1 MKKRFWSILMVL
13 FCCSVLLAQ
22 QGSTEQLAIEFLN
35 NGEIAK
41 ALKLF
46 DEAYS
51 KTPSQHIYNLFLDAL
66 LQEKNTKEAERLVR
80 RHQRN
85 FPQNLATAVDLGYV
99 FLISGDKTKADKEFS
114 AVINKLPNNHNQIAE
129 IAVALFN
136 RGQTEYAIQAFAKGR
151 QILNNPQ
158 AFSLD
163 LAALYER
170 SNRIAE
176 MTNEYL
182 LMLDHNPNFFSY
194 VQQRV
199 QVILSNDTDDK
210 KATGEIRKTILEY
223 IQKNPQNRTAQ
234 DFWISFLLSIED
246 FDMALT
252 FARAYDRRFG
262 DDGQKALEVARIAQ
276 NSNSKVAEQAYQYV
290 IAKGEIFSYYFD
302 ARMGLLS
309 YYYQQITTSAVVDVK
324 ALLALEKQ
332 YEELL
337 NNRPLTAQAVRL
349 IRDWAKISAFYK
361 NDFEKADSLLNK
373 ALNIR
378 NLPRELAAE
387 IKLDLA
393 DIYLFTG
400 EVWESTLLYSQVEKE
415 FKHDEIGFE
424 AKLRNARLSYYIGEF
439 EWSLAQLDV
448 LRAATS
454 KLIAND
460 AMELSLLIRENNDFD
475 SSYTNLRLF
484 SHADLLIYQRKYD
497 EALTFFDSIRKRQFT
512 HSLYD
517 QILMKRA
524 EIALKYDNTDG
535 ALKYLEE
542 IYTNYTDG
550 LLADDALYLAAR
562 ISEDLYVGTV
572 ETHDRASL
580 RINTLYLY
588 EKLILEHPSSLYIPD
603 ARKRFR
609 ELRGH

>member
-1 MKKRFWSILMVL
+1 MRL
-13 FCCSVLLAQ
+13 FVISVFLGFLCAVSLAQ

-35 NGEIAK
+35 NGETEK

-51 KTPSQHIYNLFLDAL
+51 KTPSPHLYKLYLDAL
-66 LQEKNTKEAERLVR
+66 LQEKNTREAERLVR

-85 FPQNLATAVDLGYV
+85 FPQSPTTVVDLGYV
-99 FLISGDKTKADKEFS
+99 YLISGDKAKADNEFAS
-114 AVINKLPNNHNQIAE
+114 VVNKLPGNQNQIAE

-136 RGQTEYAIQAFAKGR
+136 RMQTDYAIQAFLKGR
-151 QILNNPQ
+151 QVLNNPQ
-158 AFSLD
+158 AFAQD
-163 LAALYER
+163 LATLYER
-170 SNRIAE
+170 SNRVAD

-182 LMLDHNPNFFSY
+182 GMLNYNPNMLSY

-199 QVILSNDTDDK
+199 QVVLTNDTEEK
-210 KATGEIRKTILEY
+210 KAASEIRKTVLDY
-223 IQKNPQNRTAQ
+223 IQKNPQIRTAQ
-234 DFWISFLLSIED
+234 DFWISLLLTVED
-246 FDMALT
+246 FDMAFT

-262 DDGQKALEVARIAQ
+262 DEGQKMLEAAWIAQ
-276 NSNSKVAEQAYQYV
+276 NSNSKVAEQAYQYL
-290 IAKGEIFSYYFD
+290 IAKGEASPFYFD
-302 ARMGLLS
+302 ARFGLLS
-309 YYYQQITTSAVVDVK
+309 YYYQQITTAVVVDIE

-332 YEELL
+332 YVELL
-337 NNRPLTAQAVRL
+337 NNRPLTAQSVRL
-349 IRDWAKISAFYK
+349 IRDWARISAFYK
-361 NDFEKADSLLNK
+361 GDFEKADSLLNM
-373 ALNIR
+373 ALDIR
-378 NLPRELAAE
+378 NLPRNLVAE

-415 FKHDEIGFE
+415 FKHDEIGFD
-424 AKLRNARLSYYIGEF
+424 AKLRNAQLSYYIGEF

-475 SSYTNLRLF
+475 NSFTNLRLF
-484 SHADLLIYQRKYD
+484 AHADLLIYQRKYD
-497 EALTFFDSIRKRQFT
+497 EALTVFDSIRKRQFT

-517 QILMKRA
+517 KILMKRA
-524 EIALKYDNTDG
+524 EIALKRGNLED
-535 ALKYLEE
+535 ALRYLED
-542 IYTNYTDG
+542 IYTLYADE

-562 ISEDLYVGTV
+562 ISEERLNLPFK
-572 ETHDRASL
+572 A
-580 RINTLYLY
+580 IALY
-588 EKLILEHPSSLYIPD
+588 EQLILEHPSSLYIPD

-609 ELRGH
+609 ELRER